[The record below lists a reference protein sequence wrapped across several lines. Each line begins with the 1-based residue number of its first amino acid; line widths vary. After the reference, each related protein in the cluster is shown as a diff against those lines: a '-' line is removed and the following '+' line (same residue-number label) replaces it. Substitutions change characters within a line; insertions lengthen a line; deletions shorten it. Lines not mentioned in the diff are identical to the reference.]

1 MTDKGMPADGVRR
14 VVIAGPEARSL
25 TRMRGALIRELV
37 ARRHRVLA
45 LAPEMTE
52 REAAELRRLGCEA
65 ASWTWKRSNLAFL
78 DQRARIAS
86 ARALI
91 GGWTPHSLLAY
102 GAGVIEPML
111 TAGTGVKVGRVVGLV
126 NGLDR
131 HGSSERDWRGLRKA
145 FAKASAAIAHNHDD
159 RDRLV
164 ESIVPHGMPVT
175 VVPGAGVDLDAFAAR
190 PLPPIAGGIV
200 VACLAPLDR
209 SRGVPEYCE
218 AALALK
224 KKAPAA
230 RFLLGGPPVPG
241 GGFPE
246 KELARYAAAI
256 EYLGP
261 LDDVRELLAAAHVVV
276 YPSHGEGMPRV
287 VLEAMATGRAVV
299 TTDTPG
305 CRETVDDR
313 VSGCLVPARDVAA
326 LAQTLEGLLKRPD
339 LIVAMS
345 RAARA
350 KAERRFDERAVVHA
364 LLPVLG
370 IT

>member
-1 MTDKGMPADGVRR
+1 MTDKGMPAGGVRR
-14 VVIAGPEARSL
+14 VAIAGPDARSL
-25 TRMRGALIRELV
+25 TRMRGALMRELV
-37 ARRHRVLA
+37 ARRHHVLA
-45 LAPEMTE
+45 IAPEMTE
-52 REAAELRRLGCEA
+52 REAAELRGLGAEA

-86 ARALI
+86 ARALLAA
-91 GGWTPHSLLAY
+91 WTPHALLAY

-111 TAGTGVKVGRVVGLV
+111 TAGARVDRVVGLV
-126 NGLDR
+126 NGLYR
-131 HGSSERDWRGLRKA
+131 HGASVRDWRGLRKA
-145 FAKASAAIAHNHDD
+145 FEKANAAIAHNHDD
-159 RDRLV
+159 RDHLV
-164 ESIVPHGMPVT
+164 ESIVPRGVPVT
-175 VVPGAGVDLDAFAAR
+175 VVPGAGVDLEGFAAQ
-190 PLPPIAGGIV
+190 PLPSIANGIV
-200 VACLAPLDR
+200 IACLAPLDCQ
-209 SRGVPEYCE
+209 RGVREYCE

-224 KKAPAA
+224 RRAPAT
-230 RFLLGGPPVPG
+230 RFLLAGPPVPG
-241 GGFPE
+241 GGFAE
-246 KELARYAAAI
+246 KDLARYAGAI

-261 LDDVRELLAAAHVVV
+261 LDDVRELLRAAHAVV
-276 YPSHGEGMPRV
+276 YPSYGEGMPRA
-287 VLEAMATGRAVV
+287 VLEAMASGRAVV

-313 VSGCLVPARDVAA
+313 VSGCLVPPRDADV

-350 KAERRFDERAVVHA
+350 KAERRFDERAVVRS